1 MWLESTF
8 SADQPTIY
16 GELVVHE
23 EGDSVKIQATDG
35 FEVKNVN
42 RVRGMWFYRFLKM
55 DQLFD
60 MQIVKFLIKLMPKCT
75 IYITVLHSRVIM
87 LLKAKRGMIQDSWR
101 C

>member
-16 GELVVHE
+16 GELVAHE

-42 RVRGMWFYRFLKM
+42 RVRGMWFYRFIKM
-55 DQLFD
+55 HQLTCNIKFWNKLL
-60 MQIVKFLIKLMPKCT
+60 VKCK
-75 IYITVLHSRVIM
+75 IYSIIAHKGDIA
-87 LLKAKRGMIQDSWR
+87 KGKRGDMHYEILN
-101 C
+101 